1 MFVCSKIGVL
11 FLIISCLSV
20 FLAADG
26 QATMVDVL
34 WREFILKYNKNY
46 ATQAEAD
53 RR

>member
-1 MFVCSKIGVL
+1 MLFDSKFGV
-11 FLIISCLSV
+11 V
-20 FLAADG
+20 FLLATFYVSILVADG
-26 QATMVDVL
+26 QTMVDVL